1 MFSAQAL
8 LEHGAKV
15 VAQRFMMEQ
24 ELAARWH
31 PQASVGAQAA
41 TGNEIMD
48 MRMKNERARPSVEH
62 AEHAQ
67 LGAGAGVGWEGRARG
82 GFCGSTALGS
92 RSRYVFMVFAF
103 RFSVVCAVSPTTC
116 GSAARSSGR
125 NPRSLRRADTTFAFI
140 KSHTD

>member
-15 VAQRFMMEQ
+15 VAQPLMIKQ

-31 PQASVGAQAA
+31 PEASVGAQAA

-48 MRMKNERARPSVEH
+48 VRMKNERARPGVEH

-67 LGAGAGVGWEGRARG
+67 LGAGDDGGWDGRARR

-103 RFSVVCAVSPTTC
+103 RFSVVWGVSSTTC

-125 NPRSLRRADTTFAFI
+125 NPPSLRRADAAFAFI